1 MKDWLRHLCHL
12 VPEIIGKT
20 SNICAIQGLQTCLQH
35 LSMVYIR
42 SALDIAG
49 TFASKVSD
57 YLNTHDPTPRDVLM
71 SSLTS
76 GIGTEDV
83 ASLFVSVECLY
94 SAFSKLKL
102 SKADGSILVS
112 GHLIMCLPAVV
123 EPISQLFNAML
134 RHSFMPKLL
143 RDCILVPIPK
153 SAKDPSSSD
162 SYHWHLL

>member
-1 MKDWLRHLCHL
+1 MCHSRCPNL
-12 VPEIIGKT
+12 SAT
-20 SNICAIQGLQTCLQH
+20 SVDGLH
-35 LSMVYIR
+35 G
-42 SALDIAG
+42 APDIAG

-57 YLNTHDPTPRDVLM
+57 YLNIHDPTPRDVLM

-76 GIGTEDV
+76 NIGTEDV

-112 GHLIMCLPAVV
+112 GHLVMCLPAVV
-123 EPISQLFNAML
+123 EPISQLFTAML
-134 RHSFMPKLL
+134 HHSFMPKLL

-153 SAKDPSSSD
+153 SGKDPSSYD
-162 SYHWHLL
+162 SYHWHPL